1 MVVQEGHVMGA
12 TGVRVPPIGQ
22 GTYRMGEG
30 DARRDRQEIEALRL
44 GIELGMTLIDTAEM
58 YAGGRAEQLVG
69 EAIRDVRDRVFLV
82 TKVWPTNASYEGT
95 LQAARRSLA
104 RLRVDRI
111 DLYLQHWPSEFPVR
125 ETMRAMATLVRDGLV
140 RFVGVSNFDARQVQ
154 EAQEALGDIPLVAD
168 QVLYHLRQRGIEA
181 ELLPYCEAHRVTV
194 MAYAPLGRMG
204 EFPGPDTP
212 GGRLLAEIG
221 RKYGKTPVQVALNW
235 LVARPSVIA
244 IPKAARVEHVR
255 ENAGAL
261 GWRLSEEDWKAIDEA
276 FPAPPEPGSLPHL
289 APSRKR

>member
-1 MVVQEGHVMGA
+1 MGA
-12 TGVRVPPIGQ
+12 TGVRVPPIGL

-30 DARRDRQEIEALRL
+30 DALRDRQEIEALRL

-58 YAGGRAEQLVG
+58 YANGRAEELVG
-69 EAIRDVRDRVFLV
+69 EAVRDVRDRVFLV

-111 DLYLQHWPSEFPVR
+111 DLYLQHWPSRFPVR

-154 EAQEALGDIPLVAD
+154 EAQEALGGIPLVAN
-168 QVLYHLRQRGIEA
+168 QVYYHLRLRDIEK
-181 ELLPYCEAHRVTV
+181 ELLPHCEARRMTV
-194 MAYAPLGRMG
+194 MAYTPLGRMN
-204 EFPGPDTP
+204 EFPSVDTP

-235 LVARPSVIA
+235 LVSRPSVIA
-244 IPKAARVEHVR
+244 IPKAARAAHVR

-261 GWRLSEEDWKAIDEA
+261 GWRLEVEDWKSIDEA
-276 FPAPPEPGSLPHL
+276 FPAPSQPGPLPSL
-289 APSRKR
+289 APPE